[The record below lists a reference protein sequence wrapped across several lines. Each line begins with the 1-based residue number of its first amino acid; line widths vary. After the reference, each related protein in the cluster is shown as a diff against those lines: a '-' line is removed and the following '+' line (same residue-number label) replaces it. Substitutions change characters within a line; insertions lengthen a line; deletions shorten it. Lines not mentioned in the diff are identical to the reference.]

1 MDSGPGPPQQSPDD
15 YSARER
21 RERTVVAVGI
31 SIGVLVL
38 FAVPLCL
45 LYYANWRRKRR
56 AKQKEL
62 RDLEGTTAISHNEK
76 YGTNPFARTGAT
88 TLTTTL
94 APAEEFTQAEIA
106 RWREL
111 QGGRTVTELER
122 LKRDPSSPLNTLPKT
137 PPQPTPEE
145 VLGLDKASYL
155 QSFPVAS
162 NSSSAPDGTPEI
174 TVLPSR
180 LPPGIFHSEGESSR
194 QREGHSDPGNCI
206 SPWEVEHEPNPV
218 IFRHLLGSRG
228 EKLGHDEV
236 AAQEEGAARQNEPS
250 SELPMNSEVAPLSWD
265 QELQHYA
272 QHDTFISEQER
283 SPESSALEETSG
295 SSPSS
300 STSSQDSSHPLLSE
314 GSTKDNSQSPTSFR
328 LPDLH
333 QPRLIA
339 SGSGPKITQAAGEL
353 SCTHCDRT
361 FATTGQLN
369 AHIHRKHVRRYSCA
383 LCASTFHL
391 KTDLKRHELTVHRK
405 DLAAETRGFR
415 CPNPACSIPEK
426 VFIRRDNFER
436 HVSRCTKRKEDD
448 GQKMSE

>member
-15 YSARER
+15 YPARER

-38 FAVPLCL
+38 FAGPLCL

-56 AKQKEL
+56 AKQNEL
-62 RDLEGTTAISHNEK
+62 RDLEGTTAVSHDEK
-76 YGTNPFARTGAT
+76 YGTNPFARTGAS

-94 APAEEFTQAEIA
+94 APAEELTEAEIA

-111 QGGRTVTELER
+111 QGGRTETELER
-122 LKRDPSSPLNTLPKT
+122 LKQDPTSPLNTLPKT
-137 PPQPTPEE
+137 PTQPTPEE
-145 VLGLDKASYL
+145 VLGLDKVSYL
-155 QSFPVAS
+155 QSLPVAS
-162 NSSSAPDGTPEI
+162 SSSSAPGGTPQI

-180 LPPGIFHSEGESSR
+180 LPPGIFHPEGESSR
-194 QREGHSDPGNCI
+194 QGEEYSDPGNCI
-206 SPWEVEHEPNPV
+206 SPWAVEHQPNPV
-218 IFRHLLGSRG
+218 IFKHLLGSRG
-228 EKLGHDEV
+228 EKLGHGEV
-236 AAQEEGAARQNEPS
+236 AAQEEGATRQNEPS
-250 SELPMNSEVAPLSWD
+250 PGLPMNFEVAPLSWD

-272 QHDTFISEQER
+272 QHDTLTKEEER

-333 QPRLIA
+333 QPRLIT
-339 SGSGPKITQAAGEL
+339 SGSGQKAIQAAGKL

-361 FATTGQLN
+361 FATTGQL
-369 AHIHRKHVRRYSCA
+369 K
-383 LCASTFHL
+383 
-391 KTDLKRHELTVHRK
+391 
-405 DLAAETRGFR
+405 
-415 CPNPACSIPEK
+415 
-426 VFIRRDNFER
+426 
-436 HVSRCTKRKEDD
+436 
-448 GQKMSE
+448 